1 MLIRSIKLR
10 TFLLSI
16 LLIICAAT
24 RIVSQE
30 STEEKTLRKSG
41 AQYFLG
47 SEDELLMKVNI
58 WGFVKSPGQYLVP
71 VDTDLISL
79 ISFAGGP
86 VEDAKTKSIKVIRA
100 TGHNGNGTQRTVIN
114 VDVRKYIETGDDHLI
129 PELRPGDTIVVSG
142 STLHFVG
149 KFFEFASRLAVIAQI
164 YFWVKVAAR

>member
-1 MLIRSIKLR
+1 MLIRYVKL
-10 TFLLSI
+10 TIFVLSTMLMFCTPLRI
-16 LLIICAAT
+16 L
-24 RIVSQE
+24 SQE
-30 STEEKTLRKSG
+30 DTREKTLRKSG

-58 WGFVKSPGQYLVP
+58 WGFVRSPGQYLVP

-86 VEDAKTKSIKVIRA
+86 VEDAKMKTVKVVRA
-100 TGHNGNGTQRTVIN
+100 MGHNGRETTVIN
-114 VDVRKYIETGDDHLI
+114 VDVRKYIETGDDSLI